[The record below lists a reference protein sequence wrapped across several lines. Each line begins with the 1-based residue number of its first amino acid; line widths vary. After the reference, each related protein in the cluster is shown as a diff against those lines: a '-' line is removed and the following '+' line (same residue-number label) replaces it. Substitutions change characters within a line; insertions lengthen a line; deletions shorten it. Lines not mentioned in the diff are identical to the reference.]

1 MKKILTVY
9 AVGIFSDTL
18 AQAIRIFWLTLQ
30 YTIKEDCFT
39 ALLAD
44 GIQFQHSEN
53 ARSKK

>member
-18 AQAIRIFWLTLQ
+18 AQAIGIFRLTLQ